1 MLLSNAIEIKKSI
14 ISMQSASHGRFSLRT
29 ILFSNKI
36 VTISKWE
43 SAMKHI
49 FNALNY
55 HQIGRLQESFIKQQ
69 TLDHRRRNIQ
79 QKHILQPHCNKTVL
93 KWIMATLTKSHRA
106 SALTPKQTAKRKN
119 DQTTIRFESKA
130 LPFVLWL

>member
-1 MLLSNAIEIKKSI
+1 
-14 ISMQSASHGRFSLRT
+14 
-29 ILFSNKI
+29 
-36 VTISKWE
+36 
-43 SAMKHI
+43 MKHI

-93 KWIMATLTKSHRA
+93 K
-106 SALTPKQTAKRKN
+106 
-119 DQTTIRFESKA
+119 
-130 LPFVLWL
+130 